1 MSGLDNL
8 PRHTCISS
16 FHLFLCPSTIDID
29 IQRGTNR
36 VEPNWRLQTFL
47 AHVQQV
53 PSQPHYCYQVVLTY
67 CDSTTLQYSTIVPL
81 LVLPARL
88 SYPPAVVRITTPHTP
103 TLSHISPP
111 TSHPEPSPPTRL
123 AHHRNCGANTC
134 RTLRSRRQAST
145 TREQHSHN
153 HHSGSSHTLLPPAP
167 SRAPT
172 QPTS

>member
-1 MSGLDNL
+1 M

-16 FHLFLCPSTIDID
+16 FHLFLCSSTIDID

-67 CDSTTLQYSTIVPL
+67 CDSTTLQYYTTTATACSAR
-81 LVLPARL
+81 PAIPSAGCCSQTPRL
-88 SYPPAVVRITTPHTP
+88 P

-172 QPTS
+172 QPTP